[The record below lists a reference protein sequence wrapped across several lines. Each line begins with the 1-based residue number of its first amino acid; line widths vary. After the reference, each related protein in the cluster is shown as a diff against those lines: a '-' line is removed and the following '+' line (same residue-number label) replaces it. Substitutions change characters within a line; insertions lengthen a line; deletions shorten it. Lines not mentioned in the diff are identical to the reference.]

1 MIKYSSEYDYGARH
15 YDPAVG
21 RWHVKDP
28 MQEKRIG
35 LFPYCYTS
43 NNPVNRIDPNGML
56 DDWVEDVKT
65 NKIEW
70 KDNITSASQT
80 PEGYRYVG
88 KNEKDILY
96 HFNLPT
102 TYDTKQEKAWSIGVD
117 GDEKIPLGIAP
128 QGGVSPSS
136 GNLTVSANV
145 TTDSSQATQDNA
157 QGKVFEGI
165 TFTANLSQQALS
177 SNESYRNIYSGW
189 FSVFYDKK
197 YTTPLVRPKGN
208 IIYATGTV
216 PRTATISIPAQNL
229 NRNSYFS
236 HAVVEAGATNSG
248 ALFTQPIR
256 MEWNLKLNP
265 LFIQQK

>member
-35 LFPYCYTS
+35 LSPYCYTS

-56 DDWVEDVKT
+56 DDWIEDVKT

-70 KDNITSASQT
+70 KDNITSASQI
-80 PEGYRYVG
+80 PEGYRYVD
-88 KNEKDILY
+88 KNKKDILY

-165 TFTANLSQQALS
+165 TFTANLSQRALS

-189 FSVFYDKK
+189 FAVFYDKK

-248 ALFTQPIR
+248 ALFTQSVR